1 MICKQSIVDT
11 LLRLKDLF
19 NEGNNNK
26 IAYLMANPNR
36 SKKDNE
42 NIVLQIIDQMIP
54 KGNNKDLINKIAST
68 VTPQTKGE
76 VAEFQSLICCIR

>member
-42 NIVLQIIDQMIP
+42 NIVLQIIDQMIQ
-54 KGNNKDLINKIAST
+54 KGNNKDLINKIAS
-68 VTPQTKGE
+68 
-76 VAEFQSLICCIR
+76 L

>member
-1 MICKQSIVDT
+1 LQTKYCRHSIT
-11 LLRLKDLF
+11 IEDLF

-26 IAYLMANPNR
+26 IASLMANPNR

-42 NIVLQIIDQMIP
+42 NIVSQIIDQLIQ

-76 VAEFQSLICCIR
+76 VAEFQSLICSIR

>member
-36 SKKDNE
+36 SIE
-42 NIVLQIIDQMIP
+42 
-54 KGNNKDLINKIAST
+54 G
-68 VTPQTKGE
+68 
-76 VAEFQSLICCIR
+76 

>member
-11 LLRLKDLF
+11 LLRLKDSF

-26 IAYLMANPNR
+26 IASLMANPNR

-42 NIVLQIIDQMIP
+42 NIVLQIIDQMMQN
-54 KGNNKDLINKIAST
+54 GNNKDLIKQDCCCNFTST
-68 VTPQTKGE
+68 DF
-76 VAEFQSLICCIR
+76 ALYY